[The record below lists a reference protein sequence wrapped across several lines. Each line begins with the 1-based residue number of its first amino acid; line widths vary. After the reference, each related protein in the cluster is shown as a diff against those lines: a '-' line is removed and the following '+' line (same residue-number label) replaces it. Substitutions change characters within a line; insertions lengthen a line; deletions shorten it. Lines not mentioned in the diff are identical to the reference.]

1 MSKKTTKTIHFDL
14 SATVDIDES
23 RHQDKEDTQKKK
35 KSSKFSL
42 FKRSPSVDHSV
53 SASDNSKSKSDDAY
67 ETKQKNKLV
76 RYLSSEKQIVK
87 KPMEIDME
95 ERQLLDSL
103 HDTVIDLDRYLQMPE
118 SKVKDKL
125 WRIPYY
131 FRNTSVESATEDSQK
146 SINRFG
152 EGVGDGCFVSLS
164 LPIKKDKMDKNWE
177 DIIKQADEA
186 LEQYEHAQ
194 WSRASVTRARRGSI
208 LQPRHVFLTPNP
220 ELGNS
225 EKFLLIGHSL
235 LLRDCTSELFL
246 NHDSNTLL
254 DENYKQNI
262 ILNTSLDDLSNML
275 FPDLKSNMSTGAL
288 TNSEIQYIQTVRNRR
303 RQSLVPPNFEGQSD
317 LRFRRQSFSGGE
329 LWSAKVEKEQKRE
342 NYHERLKI
350 FNPLFQHAPRQKS
363 ELEIA
368 MEANRAGETNH
379 CY

>member
-1 MSKKTTKTIHFDL
+1 MSKKTTKTIQFDL
-14 SATVDIDES
+14 SATVDIDENEN
-23 RHQDKEDTQKKK
+23 RQPEQKKK

-42 FKRSPSVDHSV
+42 FKRSPSIDNSA
-53 SASDNSKSKSDDAY
+53 SASDNSKSKTDDAN
-67 ETKQKNKLV
+67 ETKQKNKLL
-76 RYLSSEKQIVK
+76 RYLSTEKQIVK
-87 KPMEIDME
+87 KPMEIDTE
-95 ERQLLDSL
+95 ERLLLDSL
-103 HDTVIDLDRYLQMPE
+103 HNTVIDLDRYLQMPE

-131 FRNTSVESATEDSQK
+131 FRDTSVESTTEDSQK

-164 LPIKKDKMDKNWE
+164 LPIKKDKLDKNWE

-194 WSRASVTRARRGSI
+194 WSRQSVTRARRGSI

-275 FPDLKSNMSTGAL
+275 FPDLKSNTNFSAL
-288 TNSEIQYIQTVRNRR
+288 TSSEIQYIQTVRNRR

-317 LRFRRQSFSGGE
+317 LRFRRQSFAGGE
-329 LWSAKVEKEQKRE
+329 LWSAKVEKERKRE

-350 FNPLFQHAPRQKS
+350 FNPLFQHEPRQKS
-363 ELEIA
+363 DLQIA
-368 MEANRAGETNH
+368 MEANQAGEAITFLF
-379 CY
+379 